1 MTRSLWSRASALLGL
16 SILAAVVAI
25 ALTVSTAEAQENE
38 PGDRSAAF
46 RSVTGPDAE
55 QVPGGTLLLIAY
67 GAVWVLMAGYLWRL
81 GGMHRDNERDIEHLR
96 KSFARGTHGAGAH
109 GAGEEA

>member
-1 MTRSLWSRASALLGL
+1 MTRSLLARASAVLGL
-16 SILAAVVAI
+16 SLLAAFVTI
-25 ALTVSTAEAQENE
+25 ALSVSTAEAQENE

-81 GGMHRDNERDIEHLR
+81 GGMHRDNQKDIDHLR
-96 KSFARGTHGAGAH
+96 KSFARGATSH